1 MLAALNVLAP
11 LLRRLHWGRVL
22 AAVHELLKPLRVKPD
37 HEIVAMGDHGNSHTA
52 AQSAPI
58 SQRLTVFRDVQLLEL
73 AVPLLEPILGLNA
86 VVSAGDRVD
95 SDDSHGRHSFS
106 LGCGG

>member
-1 MLAALNVLAP
+1 MLAAIHQLP
-11 LLRRLHWGRVL
+11 
-22 AAVHELLKPLRVKPD
+22 EPLRVKPD

-73 AVPLLEPILGLNA
+73 AIPLLEPILGLNA
-86 VVSAGDRVD
+86 VVSARERVD

>member
-37 HEIVAMGDHGNSHTA
+37 HEIVAVGDHGNSHTA
-52 AQSAPI
+52 AQSAPLP
-58 SQRLTVFRDVQLLEL
+58 QRLEVFSDVQLLEL

-95 SDDSHGRHSFS
+95 SEDSHGRHSFS